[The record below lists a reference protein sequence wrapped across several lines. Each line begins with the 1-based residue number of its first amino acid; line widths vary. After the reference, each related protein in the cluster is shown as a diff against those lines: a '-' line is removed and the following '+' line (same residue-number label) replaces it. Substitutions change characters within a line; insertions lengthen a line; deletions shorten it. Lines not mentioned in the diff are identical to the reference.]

1 MGRPSKL
8 TDAQWQEIGKR
19 LLAGESVR
27 KLAKEFGVSPSSV
40 QERFSERNKEIKKV
54 ADQLSKAEMALSV
67 LPVSA
72 QISARSLADEL
83 KSVSQHLAGAARFGA
98 MTAHR
103 LSSMAHLESDKIDDT
118 APLANIEALKTIS
131 AFTKMANESS
141 IIGLGLLKANHETV
155 ERLNE
160 IDITPAITQITR
172 RIVRVAD

>member
-8 TDAQWQEIGKR
+8 TEKQWEQIGKR

-27 KLAKEFGVSPSSV
+27 KVAKEFGVSPSSV

-54 ADQLSKAEMALSV
+54 ADQLSKAEIALSV

-72 QISARSLADEL
+72 QISARTLADDL
-83 KSVSQHLAGAARFGA
+83 KSVSQHLASAARYGS

-103 LSSMAHLESDKIDDT
+103 LSAIAHAETDKIDET
-118 APLANIEALKTIS
+118 KPLEDIETLKGI
-131 AFTKMANESS
+131 AVLTKMANSS
-141 IIGLGLLKANHETV
+141 SEIGIGLLKANQETV

-160 IDITPAITQITR
+160 TESAPEITQITR
-172 RIVRVAD
+172 RIVRVTD